1 MRSCRLCG
9 FPRPVSRNLD
19 WRSDGTIIGSSG
31 GGPRARACFLE
42 PAELEDVFDDI
53 SRTMGMPLDSFLVS
67 AQKKVGKAILENLP
81 VRHAKYLP
89 MNSFFRPEPVVR
101 MLAQLVAGEMAALG
115 GGKFAIQSYV
125 PGERA
130 VIRVMNPVLIPRQVG
145 NAIGVYEAL
154 EGLDSTDVEYA
165 IEDDDL
171 VIVLRPGEERQKEE
185 ADARLYLEEVRPG
198 TGWLE
203 YERCTECG
211 VPLGAAEMFS
221 WDVARGVIQNADTGR
236 REVVIA
242 EQSIEAVMR
251 ELERE
256 LGEEITRHL
265 YEHQKAQSRRRL
277 EVAGAE
283 EDEDFWD
290 DYIEELALRGL
301 GFPESWDRQPGAI
314 TVTTGST
321 YNLDLY
327 AAKVA
332 AAIEAVE
339 GGDRAIQWLERQ
351 GSRGTFR
358 ISTDIP

>member
-31 GGPRARACFLE
+31 GGPRARACFIE
-42 PAELEDVFDDI
+42 PAELEDVFDDL
-53 SRTMGMPLDSFLVS
+53 SRTMGMRLDPFLVN
-67 AQKKVGKAILENLP
+67 AQKGVGKAILENLP
-81 VRHAKYLP
+81 VRYARSLP

-101 MLAQLVAGEMAALG
+101 LLAGLVAGEMAALG
-115 GGKFAIQSYV
+115 GGKFSIESYS
-125 PGERA
+125 PAERA
-130 VIRVMNPVLIPRQVG
+130 VIRVRNPVLIPRQVG

-154 EGLDSTDVEYA
+154 EGLGSTDVEYDV
-165 IEDDDL
+165 EGDDL
-171 VIVLRPGEERQKEE
+171 VIVLRPGEDMPGDE
-185 ADARLYLEEVRPG
+185 AEARLYLEEAKPG

-211 VPLGAAEMFS
+211 VPLGAAELFT
-221 WDVARGVIQNADTGR
+221 WDVSRGIIKNADTGR

-242 EQSIEAVMR
+242 EQSFEAVMR

-256 LGEEITRHL
+256 LGEDITRHL

-283 EDEDFWD
+283 EDEDFWE

-301 GFPESWDRQPGAI
+301 GFPESWEREPGSI
-314 TVTTGST
+314 TIKTGST

-339 GGDRAIQWLERQ
+339 GSNTSIEWLERE
-351 GSRGTFR
+351 GSKGAFVIT
-358 ISTDIP
+358 TGAP